1 MEALAEHTGPTYAP
15 PARPE
20 IVQFRVVATVPAAPY
35 LVVDPATTKV
45 IQKGAVNS
53 AGVPRA
59 RRRSGPQLA
68 EALALLGAALRCGLP
83 GRVLVEGRG
92 VSTLRRAAEAL
103 GLAVVRI
110 DCRQLAGSEA
120 TAQQNI
126 AYTVREAAEVA
137 PALLILEDVQA
148 LDPPPQ
154 GAEKREGRA
163 AEALRRALADA
174 PLLLVAATS
183 PALADLDPGLR
194 SVFLHELRFP
204 SPDLA
209 ARQAWIAG
217 RRAVSLLSSSLDVAR
232 LAQRTAGLTQAQLRA
247 LLARA
252 TDRAYS
258 AALPRLGPA
267 GHARRHLDS
276 LVTVSSEEVEAV
288 LDAQQSSKRSTKIPS
303 VKWEDVGGLAHVKDA
318 ILEVIQLP
326 LQRPELF
333 QDGRRRSGIL
343 LYGPPGPPPLTTG
356 TGKTLVAKAVAT
368 ECSLNFLNVKGPELI
383 NMYVGESERNIRDIF
398 ARARAARPCVIFF
411 DELDSLAPARGAGA
425 DSGGVMDRV
434 VSQLLAEL
442 DGRSSG

>member
-1 MEALAEHTGPTYAP
+1 MWLDAVLPISSPTSLISELLSEFEGKDRRMETLAELAGPTYTP
-15 PARPE
+15 PARAE
-20 IVQFRVVATVPAAPY
+20 VVQFRVVASVPPAPY
-35 LVVDPATTKV
+35 LVVDPAITKV

-59 RRRSGPQLA
+59 RRRSRPQLA
-68 EALALLGAALRCGLP
+68 ETLVLLGAALRGGLP

-92 VSTLRRAAEAL
+92 LGTLRQAAEAL

-137 PALLILEDVQA
+137 PALLILEDVQS

-174 PLLLVAATS
+174 PHLLVAATT

-204 SPDLA
+204 PPDLA

-217 RRAVSLLSSSLDVAR
+217 RQAVSLLSSSLDISR
-232 LAQRTAGLTQAQLRA
+232 IAQRTAGLTQPQLRA
-247 LLARA
+247 LLAQA
-252 TDRAYS
+252 TDRAYT
-258 AALPRLGPA
+258 AALPHLGTA
-267 GHARRHLDS
+267 GHARPHLAS
-276 LVTVSSEEVEAV
+276 LVTLGSADVDAV

-303 VKWEDVGGLAHVKDA
+303 VKWEDIGGLAHVKDV

-343 LYGPPGPPPLTTG
+343 LYGPPG
-356 TGKTLVAKAVAT
+356 
-368 ECSLNFLNVKGPELI
+368 N
-383 NMYVGESERNIRDIF
+383 
-398 ARARAARPCVIFF
+398 
-411 DELDSLAPARGAGA
+411 
-425 DSGGVMDRV
+425 GVD
-434 VSQLLAEL
+434 
-442 DGRSSG
+442 